1 MDRAIPKEQ
10 IRRERL
16 RRWAKI
22 GGGALALGL
31 IVALGIWAMR
41 PSVSSSNIRLSLA
54 EVGTIEVSIGASG
67 RVAPAFEEIIIAPI
81 TSRIVEVYQRAGD
94 SVDVGTPLLGLD
106 LKSIETEYH
115 KALDQVRMKEHTIEQ
130 ARVKATTSHAE
141 GEMSLKVGAMQLDKM
156 AVEVRNERYLD
167 SIGAGT
173 TDKVREVQLRY
184 DVARLEQEKA
194 TRQLHGAKAVS
205 ESELKVMQL
214 ELAILRRNLDET
226 KRILDDAQIRS
237 PRKGVLTFI
246 NNQIGAP
253 VSTGS
258 QVATLSDLSH
268 FRIDAEIADSYGDRI
283 SVGGKTI
290 VRLGNEELQGVV
302 SNLTPLSKNGV
313 IQFTVQLSHDDHPR
327 LRSGLKVDVHVMNAI
342 RADVVRIANG
352 PYFNGKGTYDLFVR
366 SGGELLRRR
375 VVLGDSNYQWVEVV
389 SGLEPGEEVV
399 ISDMTNYKDRERLV
413 ISE

>member
-31 IVALGIWAMR
+31 VATLGIWAMR
-41 PSVSSSNIRLSLA
+41 PSVSSSNIRLYLA

-81 TSRIVEVYQRAGD
+81 TSRIVEVYRRAGD

-115 KALDQVRMKEHTIEQ
+115 KALDQVRMKEYTIEQ
-130 ARVKATTSHAE
+130 ARVKAKTSQAE

-184 DVARLEQEKA
+184 DVARLEHEKA

-246 NNQIGAP
+246 NSQIGAP

-283 SVGGKTI
+283 SVGSKTI